1 MEAAETPISRLQG
14 VGKWCIMNP
23 YMEGIGG
30 RKMNYTWNSEYMWDT
45 VTLPAAVGRYL
56 KLASPLQMQ
65 VLLWMATAGRGQ
77 GDAAACAAAL
87 GGRVSEGDCADALR
101 YWVAEGVLQA
111 QEAPKTDR
119 AAGAPGSGFRPVCAT
134 PARGPVNLTLLSAPA
149 AVSAR
154 PVVPRPAAVKPQM
167 GEVLERRQQSAEFSY
182 LLEAASSRLGKPLSP
197 GNMETLLYLYDT
209 AGLPAEVILMVIAY
223 AVGAGKGNMRYIEKT
238 ALDWAEKGIDTI
250 AAADEYLCRLA
261 RLDRAWA
268 QVAEWFDLEDS
279 RPTLGQKENAEKW
292 LYQWQLP
299 EGLLRLAYEQCLDKT
314 GKFQSNYIDRIL
326 EGWRLDRLDTPEKVL
341 AAQKPQKKPAAPAK
355 EGGFDVNAFEQMV
368 RAYTPKYR
376 KRG

>member
-1 MEAAETPISRLQG
+1 
-14 VGKWCIMNP
+14 
-23 YMEGIGG
+23 
-30 RKMNYTWNSEYMWDT
+30 MNYVWNSDYMWDT

-56 KLASPLQMQ
+56 KLASPLQLQ

-77 GDAAACAAAL
+77 GDAKACAAAL

-101 YWVAEGVLQA
+101 YWVSEGILQPQESSGAAEPA
-111 QEAPKTDR
+111 DR
-119 AAGAPGSGFRPVCAT
+119 SRRPVLTA
-134 PARGPVNLTLLSAPA
+134 ALASRGPANLTLVSPSVAPQP
-149 AVSAR
+149 R

-197 GNMETLLYLYDT
+197 GNMETLLYLYDS

-238 ALDWAEKGIDTI
+238 ALDWAERGIDTI

-299 EGLLRLAYEQCLDKT
+299 EGLIRLAYEQCLDKT
-314 GKFQSNYIDRIL
+314 GKFQSNYIDRVL
-326 EGWRLDRLDTPEKVL
+326 EGWRLDGLDSPEKVL
-341 AAQKPQKKPAAPAK
+341 AQQKPKKAPSPAK

>member
-1 MEAAETPISRLQG
+1 
-14 VGKWCIMNP
+14 
-23 YMEGIGG
+23 
-30 RKMNYTWNSEYMWDT
+30 MNYIWNSDYMWDT

-56 KLASPLQMQ
+56 KLASPLQLQ
-65 VLLWMATAGRGQ
+65 VLLWMATSGRGQ
-77 GDAAACAAAL
+77 GDAKACAAAL

-101 YWVAEGVLQA
+101 YWVAEGLLQA
-111 QEAPKTDR
+111 TESAGEKAIPVRSGSRPAVAP
-119 AAGAPGSGFRPVCAT
+119 PVK
-134 PARGPVNLTLLSAPA
+134 GPTNLTLLSSTPA
-149 AVSAR
+149 AR
-154 PVVPRPAAVKPQM
+154 PLVPRPAAVKPQM

-268 QVAEWFDLEDS
+268 QVAEWFDLQDS

-299 EGLLRLAYEQCLDKT
+299 EGLIRLAYDQCLDKT
-314 GKFQSNYIDRIL
+314 GKFQSNYIDRVL
-326 EGWRLDRLDTPEKVL
+326 ESWKQDGLDSAEKVL
-341 AAQKPQKKPAAPAK
+341 AQQKPSKKAASPAK